1 MGFFIYIVVGLIAWL
16 VDAAIFQFLWPLIG
30 IAASQALA
38 RIAGAVTAFTLN
50 RKHTFGL
57 DPESGGIGFQG
68 LKYGILL
75 VLNWAITVALIFVLY
90 HRFGIEPLWA
100 KIITDVFIIPGNYW
114 VMKLW
119 IFPGNRDKHQLI
131 KERKL

>member
-57 DPESGGIGFQG
+57 NPESGGIGFQG

-119 IFPGNRDKHQLI
+119 VFRRKSDNHELM